1 MTRNFPACVS
11 RSWTIKRRGRGGGGR
26 RRRKKQGRDASEF
39 RIAKHFRSI
48 RAETRYRLSAD
59 DRSFSRTGKSLSVMP
74 GLFYIRKRCV

>member
-11 RSWTIKRRGRGGGGR
+11 RSWTIKRRGRGEGEGEKETREGCIR
-26 RRRKKQGRDASEF
+26 VSNSETF
-39 RIAKHFRSI
+39 SQHP
-48 RAETRYRLSAD
+48 ETRYRLSAD